1 MAQWTTF
8 ACRDSEVA
16 WKFVY
21 FFFFKENKPSTIL
34 LPVYNYLLTCSAKK
48 FPQII
53 FWWVKSHL
61 LGNLNSID
69 SRLPTFEGMSLG
81 ITAMQT
87 WLFGMGESLAKL
99 CSHPKV
105 SLLDLHDFNIRYKVS
120 IRCWL
125 ILPLVSLLVVV
136 SWNLV
141 VLLMYDRAGDSKGG
155 NLSHRHPYSQF
166 QHRSFPSLGSHF
178 CCGGFPA
185 LSGNTCVSIG
195 L

>member
-1 MAQWTTF
+1 
-8 ACRDSEVA
+8 
-16 WKFVY
+16 
-21 FFFFKENKPSTIL
+21 
-34 LPVYNYLLTCSAKK
+34 
-48 FPQII
+48 
-53 FWWVKSHL
+53 
-61 LGNLNSID
+61 
-69 SRLPTFEGMSLG
+69 
-81 ITAMQT
+81 
-87 WLFGMGESLAKL
+87 MGESLAKL

-195 L
+195 LQKQIQAIPSQQIPQLSTKSMDLTTLPWEVLGLFWFSFNYYR